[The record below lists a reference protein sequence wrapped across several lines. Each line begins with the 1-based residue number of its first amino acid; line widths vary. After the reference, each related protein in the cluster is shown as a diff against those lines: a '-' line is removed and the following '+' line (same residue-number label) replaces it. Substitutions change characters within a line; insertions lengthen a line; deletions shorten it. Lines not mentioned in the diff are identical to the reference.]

1 LRDRRKLLLLVFFL
15 VPILVGFP
23 FFFQFQFALSH
34 CGEEWTTSVQRGKSN
49 SICITGKKFYQSE
62 SRRKQEEHDGDRRR
76 EAERGRRR
84 EKKSGKLKLE
94 GAWLG
99 LLKGEGVPG
108 SIGVRVEFGAV
119 RAFFSTFPQS

>member
-1 LRDRRKLLLLVFFL
+1 L
-15 VPILVGFP
+15 ILSP
-23 FFFQFQFALSH
+23 PEQEK
-34 CGEEWTTSVQRGKSN
+34 EEDKAEEEEEE
-49 SICITGKKFYQSE
+49 SICITGKKYYQSE

-99 LLKGEGVPG
+99 LEKGEGSRDQSEFESNSVPFERF
-108 SIGVRVEFGAV
+108 SRRSLSHEMNRVCGDFGWDGMAHI
-119 RAFFSTFPQS
+119 RTT